1 MPTKP
6 ERNLTPEDFEDL
18 ATKIA
23 SVADGYRKIAE
34 VMRERNI
41 SELSVFGVDTLES
54 VTLHRV
60 NGPVHSAQRA
70 LLSAKPSKLGRNS
83 AYRVAEDPEK
93 LRIAGDAAKANR
105 TAEVRKKKK
114 TE

>member
-1 MPTKP
+1 MPIKP
-6 ERNLTPEDFEDL
+6 ERTLTPEDFEDL

-23 SVADGYRKIAE
+23 SIADGYRKIAE
-34 VMRERNI
+34 AMRERNI
-41 SELSVFGVDTLES
+41 AELSVFGVDTLET

-70 LLSAKPSKLGRNS
+70 LLSAKPTKSSRNNV
-83 AYRVAEDPEK
+83 YRVAEDPEK

-105 TAEVRKKKK
+105 TAANRKKKK
-114 TE
+114 PE